1 MTAEQ
6 KPELQYDLRLRLYR
20 GERCFG
26 PGVAQ
31 LMHGVEQYGSIR
43 AACRDMGMAYSKAWK
58 ILNRAEQDLNIRLI
72 ARESGGKNGG
82 TAVLTPE
89 GKAFLRRYDE
99 FVQQVKQTAD
109 LLFSQLLQE
118 TEHEQQTIADLGTGA
133 D

>member
-1 MTAEQ
+1 MTADKQ
-6 KPELQYDLRLRLYR
+6 PDLQYDLRLRLYR

-58 ILNRAEQDLNIRLI
+58 ILNRAEQDLNIHLI

-89 GKAFLRRYDE
+89 GKAFLTRYDA

-109 LLFSQLLQE
+109 TLFAQLIQE
-118 TEHEQQTIADLGTGA
+118 TAHEKQTTADLGT
-133 D
+133 DLD